1 MGLEYFANDKYRVL
15 ECMAERQ
22 ISVKGSTVIKLTQQ
36 EIADLLQFSK
46 VKVNSI
52 IAELKSDGYITQ
64 QSPRDKYSLTDNAR
78 AALVNMQNG
87 GIGQ

>member
-46 VKVNSI
+46 VKAMAI
-52 IAELKSDGYITQ
+52 
-64 QSPRDKYSLTDNAR
+64 
-78 AALVNMQNG
+78 
-87 GIGQ
+87 

>member
-52 IAELKSDGYITQ
+52 IAELKSDAQEANTLLPTKQ
-64 QSPRDKYSLTDNAR
+64 ELH
-78 AALVNMQNG
+78 
-87 GIGQ
+87 